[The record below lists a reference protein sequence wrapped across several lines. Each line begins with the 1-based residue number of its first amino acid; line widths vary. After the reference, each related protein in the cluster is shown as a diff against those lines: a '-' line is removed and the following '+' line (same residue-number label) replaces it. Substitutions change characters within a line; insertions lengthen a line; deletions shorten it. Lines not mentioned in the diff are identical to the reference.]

1 MAILSFLNI
10 YKVGWSNYDVLV
22 SLKVSF
28 LLKNREWL
36 CFFPIYLAHV
46 SEGWFE
52 TCSGVNV
59 SLHFILKYSRFFTTN
74 RSSIPF
80 DRTAHTQNQLSIE
93 THKRVSLSNCTR
105 EARWGAQRIK
115 RIQKVSMELSWQT
128 IKHLLCLSM
137 LEEASNKACLSY

>member
-1 MAILSFLNI
+1 MLYLFHWKYLFAEEQGVTVLFSDIFGSCVRRLVRNVLRCKCLSSFHFKIFSFL
-10 YKVGWSNYDVLV
+10 
-22 SLKVSF
+22 
-28 LLKNREWL
+28 
-36 CFFPIYLAHV
+36 
-46 SEGWFE
+46 
-52 TCSGVNV
+52 
-59 SLHFILKYSRFFTTN
+59 TTN

-80 DRTAHTQNQLSIE
+80 GRTAHTQNQLSIE

-115 RIQKVSMELSWQT
+115 KRQKVSMELSWQT